1 MRKNL
6 FLINLGFNHVYFTTA
21 NNDVLLTRTAKELY
35 NFMQYSRS
43 SILKFFSYGAFLYVV
58 SACEGHQM
66 VEFLV
71 IITVWPLKINLL
83 ALTVLSDLDS
93 MFISSIPHWVEQL
106 WPCDKYSKIYKIKNK
121 LNLGSKLI
129 LNLIFQKS
137 LS

>member
-1 MRKNL
+1 
-6 FLINLGFNHVYFTTA
+6 
-21 NNDVLLTRTAKELY
+21 
-35 NFMQYSRS
+35 
-43 SILKFFSYGAFLYVV
+43 
-58 SACEGHQM
+58 M

-71 IITVWPLKINLL
+71 IIRVWPLKINIL

-93 MFISSIPHWVEQL
+93 MFINYIPHCVEQL